1 MERTPP
7 QISIKMCNMEGG
19 IRNPMVGSV
28 TDQGILDEG
37 GDIKDKIKN
46 VPLPLP
52 NTSGYEG

>member
-1 MERTPP
+1 
-7 QISIKMCNMEGG
+7 MEGG